1 MDGESERPR
10 ERTERRPGGD
20 GPPGDRGPGDRPS
33 LDRGPGGR
41 GPGGGGD
48 RPAPR
53 SRFGGGDRDGGSG
66 GRPRGGGR
74 FGGGGRR
81 RREPVF
87 LDNEEVD
94 YKDLARLRRCID
106 ERGKIVGRRK
116 TGNSA
121 RIQRRVTIAIKRA
134 RHMALLPF
142 EVRDVRR

>member
-1 MDGESERPR
+1 MDDANDRPR
-10 ERTERRPGGD
+10 ERSDRRSSP
-20 GPPGDRGPGDRPS
+20 DRASGDRP
-33 LDRGPGGR
+33 PGGR
-41 GPGGGGD
+41 GGPGGDRGGPGGD

-53 SRFGGGDRDGGSG
+53 SRFGGRDEGGGAAG
-66 GRPRGGGR
+66 GRPRPGGR
-74 FGGGGRR
+74 FGGRR

-87 LDNEEVD
+87 FDNEVVD

-121 RIQRRVTIAIKRA
+121 KVQRKVTIAIKRA

-142 EVRDVRR
+142 EVRDARR

>member
-1 MDGESERPR
+1 MDAERERPR
-10 ERTERRPGGD
+10 EREERRP
-20 GPPGDRGPGDRPS
+20 PGGDRPPAG
-33 LDRGPGGR
+33 DR
-41 GPGGGGD
+41 

-53 SRFGGGDRDGGSG
+53 SRFRRDDREGGAGGPGGAG

-74 FGGGGRR
+74 FGGRR

-94 YKDLARLRRCID
+94 YKDMARLRRCID

-121 RIQRRVTIAIKRA
+121 KIQRKVTIAIKRA

-142 EVRDVRR
+142 EIRDVRR

>member
-1 MDGESERPR
+1 MDGDNERPR
-10 ERTERRPGGD
+10 ERTERRPAGD
-20 GPPGDRGPGDRPS
+20 GPS
-33 LDRGPGGR
+33 AGR
-41 GPGGGGD
+41 GPGGGGPGGGD
-48 RPAPR
+48 RPPPR
-53 SRFGGGDRDGGSG
+53 SRFGGGGGGGDRDGGGPG
-66 GRPRGGGR
+66 GRSRGGGR

-121 RIQRRVTIAIKRA
+121 KVQRKVTIAIKRA

>member
-1 MDGESERPR
+1 MGDRPQ
-10 ERTERRPGGD
+10 GD
-20 GPPGDRGPGDRPS
+20 RPPGDRPQGERGPGE
-33 LDRGPGGR
+33 RGPGGR
-41 GPGGGGD
+41 GPGGD

-53 SRFGGGDRDGGSG
+53 SRFGRDDRDG

-74 FGGGGRR
+74 FGGRR

-87 LDNEEVD
+87 FDNEEVD

-121 RIQRRVTIAIKRA
+121 KVQRKVTIAIKRA

>member
-1 MDGESERPR
+1 MDAERERPR
-10 ERTERRPGGD
+10 EREERRPPGGD
-20 GPPGDRGPGDRPS
+20 RPPAGDRG
-33 LDRGPGGR
+33 
-41 GPGGGGD
+41 
-48 RPAPR
+48 PAPR
-53 SRFGGGDRDGGSG
+53 SRFRRDDREGGAGGPGGAG

-74 FGGGGRR
+74 FGGRR

-94 YKDLARLRRCID
+94 YKDMARLRRCID

-121 RIQRRVTIAIKRA
+121 KIQRKVTIAIKRA

-142 EVRDVRR
+142 EIRDVRR